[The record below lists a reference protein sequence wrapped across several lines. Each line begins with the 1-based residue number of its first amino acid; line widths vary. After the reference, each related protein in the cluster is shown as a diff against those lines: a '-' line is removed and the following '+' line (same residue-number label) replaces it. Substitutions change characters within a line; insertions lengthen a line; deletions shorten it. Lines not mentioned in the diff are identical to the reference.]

1 MKQNFRALVVA
12 RFTFVLGCLM
22 AATGVAGQTRYP
34 ERAVKI
40 LGGNIGG
47 LPDTVSRVVAQKL
60 AEIWGQPV
68 INENRPSAAGSVIAA
83 ESVAK
88 SAPDGYTLLV
98 SDGQVLITLPVIYK
112 NLPYAPGDLV
122 AVALAARAPL
132 FIAVQKTLSVDT
144 LGELIALAKAQPAKL
159 NYGTSGVGSTHHLSM
174 EYIKLALGL
183 DIVHVPY
190 KGSGQSVPALLSGQV
205 QIVLSAYPSLITHAK
220 AGTTKLLASNS
231 LRRSVFAPEVPT
243 VAEAANIPGYDFAP
257 PIGFIGPASLP
268 RELLNRISAGV
279 AQAVKSPEVSA
290 KLVSLGID
298 PVGGSPEEYAA
309 QIKSD
314 RERYARAIKAAGVQA
329 E

>member
-1 MKQNFRALVVA
+1 MKRCNRVVARLVVA
-12 RFTFVLGCLM
+12 LGCV
-22 AATGVAGQTRYP
+22 AAAAGVAAQTRYP

-60 AEIWGQPV
+60 AENWGQPV
-68 INENRPSAAGSVIAA
+68 VNENRPSAAGSVIAA
-83 ESVAK
+83 ELVAK
-88 SAPDGYTLLV
+88 AAPDGYTLLV
-98 SDGQVLITLPVIYK
+98 SDGNTLITLPVIYK
-112 NLPYAPGDLV
+112 NLPYSPGDLV
-122 AVALAARAPL
+122 PVALAARAPL
-132 FIAVQKTLSVDT
+132 FIAVLKPLPVNTLV
-144 LGELIALAKAQPAKL
+144 ELVALARAQPGML

-183 DIVHVPY
+183 DMVHIPY

-205 QIVLSAYPSLITHAK
+205 QIVLSAYPSLVTHAK
-220 AGTTKLLASNS
+220 AGTVKLLASNS
-231 LRRSVFAPEVPT
+231 IRRSVFAPDVPT

-257 PIGFIGPASLP
+257 PIGFIGPAGLP
-268 RELLNRISAGV
+268 RDIMNRIAAGV
-279 AQAVKSPEVSA
+279 AQAVKHPEVSA
-290 KLVSLGID
+290 KLMSLGID

-314 RERYARAIKAAGVQA
+314 KERYARAIMAAGVQA